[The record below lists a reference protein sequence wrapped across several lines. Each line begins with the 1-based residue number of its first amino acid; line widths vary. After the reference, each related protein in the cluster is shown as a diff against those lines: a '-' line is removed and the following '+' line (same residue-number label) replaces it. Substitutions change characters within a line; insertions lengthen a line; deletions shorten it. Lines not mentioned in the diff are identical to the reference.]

1 MKFFSVFALSSLF
14 VGSIAA
20 PAAEKRQ
27 DVGSVLSIVTG
38 LYSEVQQYTGAIN
51 STATSLTAASTLK
64 QNQTAAN
71 AYQDKVDGL
80 TSLVQGT
87 VTKVT
92 SLQQTAGGL
101 TSRADDAN
109 AIAGVLSNV
118 LLEVNGAMNNVD
130 GTLGLGS
137 LLGLASPLTDT
148 LSGLLD
154 GVESL
159 VGGVLELVQGLLGG
173 VLQTLGLS
181 DALSGL
187 VGSNG
192 ILGGLL
198 GGTLGGSSSGS
209 SSGLLGGL

>member
-20 PAAEKRQ
+20 PAPAEKRQ
-27 DVGSVLSIVTG
+27 DVGSVLNIVTG
-38 LYSEVQQYTGAIN
+38 LLSEVQQYTGVIN
-51 STATSLTAASTLK
+51 STATSLGPLSTLK

-71 AYQDKVDGL
+71 TYQDKVDGL

-137 LLGLASPLTDT
+137 LLGLATPLTDT

-159 VGGVLELVQGLLGG
+159 VGGVLSLVEGLLGG
-173 VLQTLGLS
+173 VLKTLGLS
-181 DALSGL
+181 NALNGL

-192 ILGGLL
+192 ILSGLL
-198 GGTLGGSSSGS
+198 GGTLGNSSD
-209 SSGLLGGL
+209 GLLGAL